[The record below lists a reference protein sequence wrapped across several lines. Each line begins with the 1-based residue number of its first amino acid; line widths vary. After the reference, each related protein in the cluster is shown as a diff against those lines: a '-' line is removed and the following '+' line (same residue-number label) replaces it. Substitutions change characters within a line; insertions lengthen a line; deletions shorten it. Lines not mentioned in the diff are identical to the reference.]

1 MRFKNELE
9 FLKGWKARCVGWVA
23 GCRRSAQ
30 LLLVGTCGQGGSK
43 LCSSRLTL
51 PQVSLL
57 VHRSEDRPPLR
68 CLHHPWP
75 TCACGIETAVGR
87 DLRQGTSAVNVWVSI
102 RWQTWR
108 YCRLFYYTFETTLF
122 CCSIEVLFSIPER
135 PRCPSAPELNLWQNW
150 WEGQGQLVE
159 KYPSP
164 RWDLACPA
172 VPRPSSLS
180 CTDPLDRPGSCVA
193 APRRAASFP
202 FSAETRWRRAG
213 PEGFVVALMAAA
225 GAAGSLGRAA
235 PPRGGPTATPLPSG
249 DRPQRAAGLRHCGRG
264 LPLLFALSCVP
275 STRGRRGG
283 KVNWGVP
290 GLLRSHSWKRLQK
303 TWGKDKSIGI
313 SRSVPKPVSQAAWLV
328 VNKNATQ
335 IRFVLNTVLISVR
348 PPVSFCQ
355 SPSGAQAGSGR
366 GPPWLVSAGGRPP
379 LQMVSAAVMK

>member
-180 CTDPLDRPGSCVA
+180 CTDPLDRGKLCGGTTQGSVLPFLSRDPVA
-193 APRRAASFP
+193 QSRARRLCSR
-202 FSAETRWRRAG
+202 SHG
-213 PEGFVVALMAAA
+213 CCG
-225 GAAGSLGRAA
+225 GS
-235 PPRGGPTATPLPSG
+235 
-249 DRPQRAAGLRHCGRG
+249 
-264 LPLLFALSCVP
+264 
-275 STRGRRGG
+275 
-283 KVNWGVP
+283 GVP
-290 GLLRSHSWKRLQK
+290 G
-303 TWGKDKSIGI
+303 
-313 SRSVPKPVSQAAWLV
+313 
-328 VNKNATQ
+328 
-335 IRFVLNTVLISVR
+335 
-348 PPVSFCQ
+348 Q
-355 SPSGAQAGSGR
+355 SCSSP
-366 GPPWLVSAGGRPP
+366 GRPHRHPAP
-379 LQMVSAAVMK
+379 LGWQTPAGCWPPALRPGPSSPLCSQLCPLNKGTKRREGELGSPRAAEEPQLEEIAENVRERQVYWDIP